1 MTDDSWTDE
10 AQRFLDGDGE
20 PPGDATER
28 GQAARFAAAL
38 GLYAAQLE
46 VPSAELDERVLG
58 AVRSRATRRA
68 WWRWFVMPR
77 RIVVRPVMAVAAAVA
92 LVVLSAV
99 VGRVVVPGLSP
110 VTSQTSPAPADGS
123 VLVRFEYVAP
133 SAHRVTLA
141 GSFNGWNDSTITFSQ
156 GAQPGVWTVTVALPP
171 GEYQY
176 LFVVDGDRWIP
187 DPDAHAQVED
197 DFGQTNSLLVVGPRG
212 VVRS

>member
-10 AQRFLDGDGE
+10 AQRFLDGDGD
-20 PPGDATER
+20 PPTDATER

-38 GLYAAQLE
+38 GLYAAQLD
-46 VPSAELDERVLG
+46 VPSAELDEQVLG

-68 WWRWFVMPR
+68 WWRWFVLPR
-77 RIVVRPVMAVAAAVA
+77 RIVVRPVMAAAAAVV
-92 LVVLSAV
+92 LVVLAGV
-99 VGRVVVPGLSP
+99 VGRVVAPGP
-110 VTSQTSPAPADGS
+110 SPAASQPPAAAGGT

-133 SAHRVTLA
+133 AAHRVTLA
-141 GSFNGWNDSTITFSQ
+141 GSFNGWNDSTITFTQGSQ
-156 GAQPGVWTVTVALPP
+156 QGVWTVTVALRP

-176 LFVVDGDRWIP
+176 LFVVDGERWIP
-187 DPDAHAQVED
+187 DPAAHAQVED